1 MKNALVI
8 INEKGDTSL
17 SKFPLTKELPL
28 EAVKKL
34 SFIFMDEALS
44 EGFPVDK
51 GYSIFLVN
59 FTEGDKDALSLRYN
73 NFVKQLTVTGRNYSE
88 LIQNTLQEIGE
99 FDNYLF
105 VRSNIIPYTETQF
118 NDFFERMNT
127 HDLVFGAFDED
138 EFFILGF
145 IDSLKDAILSLKEF
159 TEETIETISV
169 EKNLDVYYVPEK
181 AVVTS
186 LESLT
191 ELRQKL
197 SNDSGLARKI
207 DNLILEITRYHGDNF
222 E

>member
-1 MKNALVI
+1 MKNALII

-17 SKFPLTKELPL
+17 SKFPLLKELPL
-28 EAVKKL
+28 EAVRKL

-44 EGFPVDK
+44 EGFPVEK

-59 FTEGDKDALSLRYN
+59 FSEKDKNDLSLRYN
-73 NFVKQLTVTGRNYSE
+73 NFVKQLIVEGKTYPE
-88 LIQNTLQEIGE
+88 LIKNTVKQIGE
-99 FDNYLF
+99 YDSYLF

-118 NDFFERMNT
+118 NNFFERLET
-127 HDLVFGAFDED
+127 HDMVFGAFDED

-145 IDSLKDAILSLKEF
+145 NNEIKNIVQSLKEF
-159 TEETIETISV
+159 TEESLETIAVS
-169 EKNLDVYYVPEK
+169 ENLDIYYLPEK

-197 SNDSGLARKI
+197 NNDSGLARKI
-207 DNLILEITRYHGDNF
+207 DNLILEITRYHEDNL

>member
-1 MKNALVI
+1 MANALVI

-17 SKFPLTKELPL
+17 SKFTLLKELPI

-59 FTEGDKDALSLRYN
+59 FTEQDKDDLSLRYN
-73 NFVKQLTVTGRNYSE
+73 NFVKQLTVKGKSYPE
-88 LIQNTLQEIGE
+88 LIKNTIEQIGE
-99 FDNYLF
+99 YDSYLF
-105 VRSNIIPYTETQF
+105 VRSNIIPYTEAQF
-118 NDFFERMNT
+118 NNFFERMET
-127 HDLVFGAFDED
+127 HDIVFGAFEEE

-145 IDSLKDAILSLKEF
+145 INSLKELILKLKEI
-159 TEETIETISV
+159 TEESIETVSV
-169 EKNLDVYYVPEK
+169 SENLDVYYVPEK

-197 SNDSGLARKI
+197 PDDSGLARKI
-207 DNLILEITRYHGDNF
+207 DNLIFEITRYNGDKF
-222 E
+222 D

>member
-1 MKNALVI
+1 MKNALII

-34 SFIFMDEALS
+34 SLIFMDEALS

-59 FTEGDKDALSLRYN
+59 FTEEDRDTLSLRYN
-73 NFVKQLTVTGRNYSE
+73 NFVKQLTVKGKTYPE
-88 LIQNTLQEIGE
+88 LIKNTINQIGS

-118 NDFFERMNT
+118 NDFFDRMNT

-145 IDSLKDAILSLKEF
+145 IESLKEAILSLKEF
-159 TEETIETISV
+159 TEESIETISV
-169 EKNLDVYYVPEK
+169 SENLDVYYLPEK

-222 E
+222 D

>member
-1 MKNALVI
+1 MANALVI

-17 SKFPLTKELPL
+17 SKFTLLKELPI

-59 FTEGDKDALSLRYN
+59 FTEQDKDDLSLRYN
-73 NFVKQLTVTGRNYSE
+73 NFVKQLTVKGKSYPE
-88 LIQNTLQEIGE
+88 LIKNTIEQIGE
-99 FDNYLF
+99 YDSYLF
-105 VRSNIIPYTETQF
+105 VRSNIIPYTEAQF
-118 NDFFERMNT
+118 NNFFERMET
-127 HDLVFGAFDED
+127 HDIVFGAFEEE

-145 IDSLKDAILSLKEF
+145 INSLKELILKLKEI
-159 TEETIETISV
+159 TEQSIETVSV
-169 EKNLDVYYVPEK
+169 SENLDVYYVPEK

-197 SNDSGLARKI
+197 PDDSGLARKI
-207 DNLILEITRYHGDNF
+207 DNLILEITRYNGDKF
-222 E
+222 D

>member
-34 SFIFMDEALS
+34 SYIFMDEALS

-73 NFVKQLTVTGRNYSE
+73 NFVKQLTVTGKTYPE
-88 LIQNTLQEIGE
+88 LIKNTLEQIGE
-99 FDNYLF
+99 FDRYLF

-145 IDSLKDAILSLKEF
+145 INSLKGLILGLKEF
-159 TEETIETISV
+159 TEESIETLAVSH
-169 EKNLDVYYVPEK
+169 NLDVYYVPEK

>member
-1 MKNALVI
+1 MKNALII

-59 FTEGDKDALSLRYN
+59 FTEQDKDALSLRYN
-73 NFVKQLTVTGRNYSE
+73 NFVKQLTVTGKTYPE
-88 LIQNTLQEIGE
+88 LIKNTLEKIGE

-118 NDFFERMNT
+118 NDFFERMNI
-127 HDLVFGAFDED
+127 HDIVFGTFDED

>member
-1 MKNALVI
+1 MANALVI

-17 SKFPLTKELPL
+17 SKFTLLKELPI

-59 FTEGDKDALSLRYN
+59 FTEQDKDDLSLRYN
-73 NFVKQLTVTGRNYSE
+73 NFVKQLTVKGKSYPE
-88 LIQNTLQEIGE
+88 LIKNTIEQIGE
-99 FDNYLF
+99 YDSYLF
-105 VRSNIIPYTETQF
+105 VRSNIIPYTEAQF
-118 NDFFERMNT
+118 NNFFERMET
-127 HDLVFGAFDED
+127 HDIVFGAFEEE

-145 IDSLKDAILSLKEF
+145 INSLKELILKLKEI
-159 TEETIETISV
+159 TEESIETVSV
-169 EKNLDVYYVPEK
+169 SENLDVYYVPEK

-197 SNDSGLARKI
+197 PDDSGLARKI
-207 DNLILEITRYHGDNF
+207 DNLILEITRYNGDKF
-222 E
+222 D